1 MTTIYNTNEY
11 IFYMGFIVCGQ
22 EPPTDLRHIS
32 PLCVYDRSNCK
43 IWKKLM

>member
-11 IFYMGFIVCGQ
+11 IFYMGLLYVDRSLLQIW
-22 EPPTDLRHIS
+22 EIS

-43 IWKKLM
+43 F